1 MGGRA
6 NFFRSDPLHGSK
18 SHDADLLLNINSSI
32 NVPQPALVMNGSYT
46 LLVKPEL
53 FTSKGQIISKS
64 LSGPYAE
71 MGLQLKIIAW

>member
-1 MGGRA
+1 MEA
-6 NFFRSDPLHGSK
+6 K

-32 NVPQPALVMNGSYT
+32 NVPRPALVMSGSYT

-64 LSGPYAE
+64 LSGPFAE
-71 MGLQLKIIAW
+71 MELQLKLLPDEL